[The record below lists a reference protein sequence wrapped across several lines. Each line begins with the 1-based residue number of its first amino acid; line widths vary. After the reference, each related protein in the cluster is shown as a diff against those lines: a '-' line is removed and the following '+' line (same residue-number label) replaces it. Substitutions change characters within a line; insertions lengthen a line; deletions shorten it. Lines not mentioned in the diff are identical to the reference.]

1 MTLDLYKNKLSRNY
15 KDKFLIINYYTEN
28 ILKINVD
35 YNIIELILTYDNI
48 YNNTFRETVENLF
61 NTEYI
66 FDRQITKI
74 LYTESSLFNEWNR
87 DYFRLNHTEFINDN
101 NKYLSSINKIFFD
114 SDNNNN
120 LENETA
126 EIIEELGVIYDDI
139 YILYL
144 EELEGINSFDGVA
157 EKKCIFNNKDNQ
169 NKFIDKVIYPNFN
182 NDFLIKIKTNFNKD
196 ESHLYKYMF
205 KHIRR
210 RYLDNDT
217 I

>member
-120 LENETA
+120 LENGTA

-169 NKFIDKVIYPNFN
+169 NKFIDKVIHPNFN

>member
-28 ILKINVD
+28 ILKLNVD
-35 YNIIELILTYDNI
+35 YNLIELILTYDNI
-48 YNNTFRETVENLF
+48 YNNTFRKTVENLF

-74 LYTESSLFNEWNR
+74 LYTESGLFNKWNR
-87 DYFRLNHTEFINDN
+87 DNFMLNHNEFINDN
-101 NKYLSSINKIFFD
+101 NKYLSNINKIFFD

-126 EIIEELGVIYDDI
+126 DIIEELGVINDDI

-144 EELEGINSFDGVA
+144 EEYEGINEFDGE

-210 RYLDNDT
+210 RYLNNDT